1 MSRAGARVAWTDA
14 LVYIQ
19 QIMWKSLPHKC
30 SIVADAESC
39 GRANSDS
46 ANIENIEILRIYSNI
61 YIYNVYCEL
70 LRSVW

>member
-1 MSRAGARVAWTDA
+1 
-14 LVYIQ
+14 
-19 QIMWKSLPHKC
+19 MWKSLPHKC
-30 SIVADAESC
+30 SIVGDAPTNGESC